1 VCADQGGERI
11 ESLKAKLKEI
21 TKRNRGVA
29 VQQVIKEINETM
41 QGWLAY
47 YARGSITNWLT
58 KELLPWLR
66 RRIRQYMWKVWK
78 TAKSRSV

>member
-11 ESLKAKLKEI
+11 ESLKAKL
-21 TKRNRGVA
+21 
-29 VQQVIKEINETM
+29 KEINETM